1 MVIFYFLFFVSVIWF
16 FPFDTTKV
24 RRLSWVSN
32 SCPTN
37 DVKLSTNRQT
47 TRICPSFYTYYI
59 YKNENRGRNEGGLNS
74 NDYLYQDLNNRVT

>member
-1 MVIFYFLFFVSVIWF
+1 MVIFYFLFFVSVIGF

-47 TRICPSFYTYYI
+47 PRICRSFYTYYI
-59 YKNENRGRNEGGLNS
+59 YKNENRGEME
-74 NDYLYQDLNNRVT
+74 VV